1 MIGDP
6 ETVVPEFVVL
16 NKGRIS
22 ASAKDGAGGRIVIE
36 TGTFFASA
44 PFAINPGSPFP
55 DSGSFLDATSGTPE
69 LTGTVDVEPPE
80 TELVTE
86 LAMLSASF
94 LDASA
99 LLGSACEARTSRA
112 GSFQVQR
119 YAADLAPPDAA
130 LAPVGLHDAAP
141 GVRVL
146 PVGRDLC
153 ASPEETL

>member
-1 MIGDP
+1 M
-6 ETVVPEFVVL
+6 
-16 NKGRIS
+16 
-22 ASAKDGAGGRIVIE
+22 
-36 TGTFFASA
+36 
-44 PFAINPGSPFP
+44 
-55 DSGSFLDATSGTPE
+55 
-69 LTGTVDVEPPE
+69 EPPE

-130 LAPVGLHDAAP
+130 LAPVGLHQTP
-141 GVRVL
+141 GIRVL